1 MGVLSTLL
9 QATLALSTLRH
20 ASAFGSFSSFAVAR
34 YQRSSETDPAGRL
47 IHSQRHHQLVV
58 GNGIVLRAVT
68 DENGGD
74 NAVTLELAQY
84 RALAAA
90 HSALLDTTQV
100 CKRSPIL

>member
-1 MGVLSTLL
+1 
-9 QATLALSTLRH
+9 
-20 ASAFGSFSSFAVAR
+20 
-34 YQRSSETDPAGRL
+34 
-47 IHSQRHHQLVV
+47 VV
-58 GNGIVLRAVT
+58 GNGVVLHAVT

-100 CKRSPIL
+100 CKRPLS

>member
-9 QATLALSTLRH
+9 QATVGLSTVRH
-20 ASAFGSFSSFAVAR
+20 ASAFGSFSAFAVAR
-34 YQRSSETDPAGRL
+34 YQRFPETNSAGRL
-47 IHSQRHHQLVV
+47 IHSQRPHELVV
-58 GNGIVLRAVT
+58 GNGVVLHAVT

-100 CKRSPIL
+100 CKRPLS